1 MQSGRRFWMIGLAL
15 LGVVA
20 VTLVGAFVLDDLF
33 KPKVDTVPV
42 STSVAAS
49 NTATPVAAPT
59 STTTDPSDLQ
69 VAKSPLEREIEAAYL
84 RYWEVRAEA
93 FLNQDTSRL
102 SEVMAEA
109 ELARTRQQIDDL
121 KAQGRA
127 ARIVVEH
134 RIAFLEVGETKAR
147 LYDEYLNRSYLVDP
161 QSKQAVQTPGPG
173 GVAKISYE
181 LKRIDGAWRVIDG
194 TRHD

>member
-20 VTLVGAFVLDDLF
+20 ATLVGAFVLDDLF

-134 RIAFLEVGETKAR
+134 RIAFLEVSESRAR
-147 LYDEYLNRSYLVDP
+147 LYDEYLNKSYLVDP
-161 QSKQAVQTPGPG
+161 QRKQSVQTPGPG
-173 GVAKISYE
+173 GVAKVSYE
-181 LKRIDGAWRVIDG
+181 LKKIDGAWRVIDG
-194 TRHD
+194 VRHD

>member
-1 MQSGRRFWMIGLAL
+1 MQSGRRFWVIGLAL
-15 LGVVA
+15 LGVVVA
-20 VTLVGAFVLDDLF
+20 IIVGAFVLGDSF
-33 KPKVDTVPV
+33 RPKVDTVPV
-42 STSVAAS
+42 STGAAAS
-49 NTATPVAAPT
+49 DKATPVAAPALA
-59 STTTDPSDLQ
+59 TTKPSNLQ
-69 VAKSPLEREIEAAYL
+69 TANSPLEREIEAAYL

-93 FLNQDTSRL
+93 FLNRDTSHL

-134 RIAFLEVGETKAR
+134 RIAFLEVGEAKAR

-173 GVAKISYE
+173 GIAKVSYE
-181 LKRIDGAWRVIDG
+181 LKKIDGAWRVIDG
-194 TRHD
+194 MRHD